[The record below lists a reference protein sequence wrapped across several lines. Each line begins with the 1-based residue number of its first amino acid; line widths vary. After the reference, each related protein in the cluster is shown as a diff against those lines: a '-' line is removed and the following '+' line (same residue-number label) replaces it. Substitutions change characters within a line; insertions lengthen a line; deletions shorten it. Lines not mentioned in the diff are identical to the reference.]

1 MLRRRRNRSQN
12 PRLLPLALT
21 KMRKAANHAHFSRR
35 TRGTKTF
42 TTTLIVGSKYY
53 RTVEEEGGI
62 KDYIGSQPEI
72 NEKMRSILIDLL
84 VDVHRKFEL
93 MPETLYV
100 TINLVDR
107 FLSLTMVHRRY
118 RKQVLA
124 MEKSILGQV
133 EWYITV
139 PTPYV
144 CLARH
149 VKASVPC
156 DIEMEKL
163 VFYLAELGL
172 MQYPIVVLN
181 RPSNLATSAVYVARQ
196 ILKKT
201 PFWTET
207 LKHHIGYLQTKIR

>member
-1 MLRRRRNRSQN
+1 
-12 PRLLPLALT
+12 
-21 KMRKAANHAHFSRR
+21 
-35 TRGTKTF
+35 
-42 TTTLIVGSKYY
+42 
-53 RTVEEEGGI
+53 
-62 KDYIGSQPEI
+62 
-72 NEKMRSILIDLL
+72 
-84 VDVHRKFEL
+84 
-93 MPETLYV
+93 
-100 TINLVDR
+100 
-107 FLSLTMVHRRY
+107 
-118 RKQVLA
+118 

-144 CLARH
+144 FLARY

-181 RPSNLATSAVYVARQ
+181 RSSILATSAVYVDVAHQ

-207 LKHHIGYLQTKIR
+207 LKHHIGYYLQTKIR